1 MKGFYFYYFYYF
13 KEKNM
18 NYLPKSLA
26 VGFVLASFASASV
39 LAAIHPVTGETLAED
54 QTFTYSL
61 LDEFTSADPQIVEDV
76 SGSAFA
82 RDLFEGLMNQDA
94 DGNLIPGVATGFTTN
109 DAKDVYTFTLRDNA
123 MWSDGNP
130 VTAHDFVYAWR
141 RLADPATA
149 SPYSWFAE
157 IMALENVGA
166 VLSGEASPDALGVTA
181 LDNHTLEVRLTASL
195 PYFAAMTTHASTFP
209 TPQWRVRTFGSD
221 WTKPGN
227 IVSNGAYVLTE
238 HIPNERAVRERN
250 TRYWN
255 NDATILDKVVTLVIN
270 DENVDL
276 TRYLAGELD
285 KGTVPSGQ
293 YLRLK
298 EEYPNQAT
306 SFPRL
311 CTYYYTFNLSPSG
324 QEAYQDVRVRQA
336 LSYAVD
342 RSVVTEKILQ
352 AGQIQAFTFTPGAT
366 AGFEVPPVAF
376 GQMSQDERNAK
387 AQELMAEAGYGSDNP
402 LSIELMYNTSEG
414 HKKIAIAVQQM
425 WKETLGVNTTLA
437 NQEWKTFLKTRGS
450 QNFDVARGGWCGDYN
465 EASTFLDLLTTPSG
479 YNDGKF
485 SNAEVDELMLE
496 ARTLSDATANYTR
509 VEEILAN
516 EMPVIPVYHYSGV
529 FMLKTNVK
537 GWPYDNVEQNWY
549 SRDLYK
555 VAQ

>member
-1 MKGFYFYYFYYF
+1 
-13 KEKNM
+13 M
-18 NYLPKSLA
+18 NYLPKSLT

-39 LAAIHPVTGETLAED
+39 LAATHPVTGETLAED

-94 DGNLIPGVATGFTTN
+94 DGNLTPGVATGFTTN

-166 VLSGEASPDALGVTA
+166 VLSGDASPDALGVTA

-209 TPQWRVRTFGSD
+209 TPQWRVRTFGND

-250 TRYWN
+250 TMYWN

-298 EEYPNQAT
+298 EEYPDEAT

-376 GQMSQDERNAK
+376 GQMTQDERNAEAK
-387 AQELMAEAGYGSDNP
+387 ALMAEAGYGSDNP

-437 NQEWKTFLKTRGS
+437 NQEWKTFLKTRGG